1 MFLIYGFVV
10 GMTAG
15 FTVLTAQ
22 KFGAGDMQGMRRTVA
37 GAGILSFL
45 IGLFLTVTVYV
56 IYETAVYI
64 LMHTPSDIFADAYA
78 VYYDRQRRN
87 PGADAL

>member
-1 MFLIYGFVV
+1 MGFVT

-37 GAGILSFL
+37 GGRNPLILDRIVSYGYF
-45 IGLFLTVTVYV
+45 YV
-56 IYETAVYI
+56 IYETAV
-64 LMHTPSDIFADAYA
+64 TSDAHA
-78 VYYDRQRRN
+78 V
-87 PGADAL
+87 